1 MYDEPSMSDST
12 TSKTIEELETELV
25 GIKVRLRRIED
36 FIQTIPAPEEYI
48 QEGDNDDNLI
58 DEALNVLRDHE
69 FASASLLQRNLQ
81 IGYARAARLID
92 LLEERGIVGEA
103 DGSKPRKVL
112 INMEESKIH

>member
-1 MYDEPSMSDST
+1 MSDSS

-36 FIQTIPAPEEYI
+36 FIQAIPTPEEYI
-48 QEGDNDDNLI
+48 QEGVNDDDLV
-58 DEALNVLRDHE
+58 DEAVNILKDHE
-69 FASASLLQRNLQ
+69 YASASLLQRRLQ

-92 LLEERGIVGEA
+92 LLEERGIVGGA

-112 INMEESKIH
+112 INEQSEEKEG